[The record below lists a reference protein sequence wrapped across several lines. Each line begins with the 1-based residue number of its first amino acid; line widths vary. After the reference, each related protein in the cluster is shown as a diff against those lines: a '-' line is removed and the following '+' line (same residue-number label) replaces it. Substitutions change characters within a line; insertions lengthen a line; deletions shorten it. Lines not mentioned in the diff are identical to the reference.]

1 MQLLAMQKGRFISFE
16 GSEGC
21 GKSTQIRLLAD
32 ALGRDGRRVL
42 LTREPGGTVVGEHI
56 RKLLQHTPEAA
67 AMTPEAELLLFAAS
81 RAQLV
86 REVLAPALAQGRWV
100 VADRFLDSTTVYQ
113 GLARGL
119 DRGAVEAVN
128 RFAVGTTL
136 PDLTL
141 LLDMDAAEG
150 LARAN
155 AASREAGQT
164 DRMEGQGLDFFE
176 KVRQG
181 YLELAAS
188 EGSRIEVVDA
198 SGSIEEVQ
206 AAIQTVLERRY
217 DEFSR

>member
-1 MQLLAMQKGRFISFE
+1 MQKGRFISFE

-32 ALGRDGRRVL
+32 ALERDGRQVL

-56 RKLLQHTPEAA
+56 RDLLQHTPEAA

-86 REVLAPALAQGRWV
+86 REVLRPALEQGRWV

-119 DRGAVEAVN
+119 ERGAVEAVN
-128 RFAVGTTL
+128 RFAVGSLL

-155 AASREAGQT
+155 AASREAGRT
-164 DRMEGQGLDFFE
+164 DRMEGQGLEFFE

-188 EGSRIEVVDA
+188 EGSRIEVIDA
-198 SGSIEEVQ
+198 SGGIEEVQ
-206 AAIQTVLERRY
+206 AGIRTVLEKRY

>member
-1 MQLLAMQKGRFISFE
+1 MQKGRFISFE

-32 ALGRDGRRVL
+32 ALERDGRQVL

-56 RKLLQHTPEAA
+56 RNLLQHTPEAA

-86 REVLAPALAQGRWV
+86 REVIRPALEQGHWV

-119 DRGAVEAVN
+119 DREAVEAVN
-128 RFAVGTTL
+128 RFAVGTLL

-155 AASREAGQT
+155 AASRVAGQT
-164 DRMEGQGLDFFE
+164 DRMEDQGLEFFA

-188 EGSRIEVVDA
+188 EGARIEVIDA
-198 SGSIEEVQ
+198 SGGIDEVQ
-206 AAIQTVLERRY
+206 AGILTVLEKRY
-217 DEFSR
+217 NEFSR